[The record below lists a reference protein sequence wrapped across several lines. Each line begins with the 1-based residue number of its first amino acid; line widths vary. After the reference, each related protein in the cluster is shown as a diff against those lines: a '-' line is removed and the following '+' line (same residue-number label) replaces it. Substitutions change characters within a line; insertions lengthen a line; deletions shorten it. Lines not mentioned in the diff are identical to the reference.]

1 MRKNSGKQISMQLAT
16 PGDAPFKD
24 DVGHTQICDGNHR
37 LQGVADEV
45 LFDALFARVANAKKE
60 ACRNRMCGQALRGHP
75 ARQKSLRLCSQVHG
89 LHSTHALAFLSHA
102 TSGSLSRAA
111 FSKYIFARSAEL
123 ERWGRSPRPSPAP
136 TGIDVGVLQHDLQA
150 LFFRRALR

>member
-1 MRKNSGKQISMQLAT
+1 MRKNCGKQISMQVAT
-16 PGDAPFKD
+16 PGDATFKD
-24 DVGHTQICDGNHR
+24 DVGHTQLCDGNHR
-37 LQGVADEV
+37 LEV
-45 LFDALFARVANAKKE
+45 WPTKFVYALFARVANAEEE
-60 ACRNRMCGQALRGHP
+60 ACRNRMGGQALRGHP